1 MGPPAGWYHDPS
13 GQPWLRWWDG
23 FQWTSHTQPG
33 PGTAASVPRSTG
45 TPGGSPAPGPGRHRV
60 VPQADIG
67 SRPQGSGIGAT
78 LRLSHTKKSIGIG
91 AAVLLI
97 AAIGVAAI
105 VGRVASS
112 HMLDSSAISISG
124 SGAAPQTTAPGP
136 PSHSAAA
143 PQTTAP
149 GPPSHSAAAPQTTA
163 PEPPS
168 ASASAAAPQTTASEP
183 PGLTQEGPLDVGC
196 KLTGTRGYTSF
207 TATVTLWNQ
216 GGAPQSVSEVEI
228 YWASNG
234 ILLSSDVTAVG
245 AEVEPGT
252 GYTGYMS
259 PPMSATSCT
268 VQGWNP

>member
-1 MGPPAGWYHDPS
+1 
-13 GQPWLRWWDG
+13 
-23 FQWTSHTQPG
+23 
-33 PGTAASVPRSTG
+33 
-45 TPGGSPAPGPGRHRV
+45 
-60 VPQADIG
+60 
-67 SRPQGSGIGAT
+67 

-163 PEPPS
+163 P
-168 ASASAAAPQTTASEP
+168 EP